1 MAGEPTIGMLVVF
14 GIIGGARTLFV
25 TDRVPVDVTA
35 LCVIVALMV
44 LEPWTQI
51 APEDGIAGFAN
62 PATITVLA
70 MFALSEGVRRTGFV
84 QWMGDKVVAAS
95 GGGFEKKFALLTG
108 LSGSLAGLVNN
119 TPIVAM
125 MVPMI
130 TDIARKTNTSP
141 SKLLMLV
148 SFMAMMGGMLTLI
161 GTSTNLLASDI
172 AGRMIGRS
180 SSMFEFTPLGF
191 IVLVCGFLY
200 LLFIGRHLIPER
212 IKPEEELTEEFEMS
226 GYLTEV
232 AVRPGSPLEGCTVRD
247 ALRRLQLDADILY
260 LVRDGERFT
269 APLARKEVR
278 AHDRLMVRAD
288 RTTLRRLLDE
298 ETLEIVPA
306 TALTDGHVDATGG
319 ERRLVEVLI
328 RPGTP
333 LVGKTLAALHFEP
346 RYEAAVLAIRH
357 GREVIHERMDAVPL
371 DGGDSLLVLASP
383 ATFEQLSSDPRFVVG
398 EAEEL
403 PFMRPE
409 KTPVALG
416 ILAAVVGL
424 AAFEVLPILVSAL
437 GGVVAMIVTG
447 CLRPNEV
454 YEAVDWSV
462 IFLLAGMIPLGTALQ
477 RTGGAE
483 YLAEQ
488 IVAASEALPMLA
500 VLFLFYLVTALVTEV
515 VSNNASVVL
524 MIPVAIDAAQ
534 LIGAEP
540 FSFVLAVTFAAS
552 TSMLTPIGY
561 QTNLMV
567 YGPGGYRFT
576 DFARVGGPLQ
586 LILAVVTTLGIYA
599 FWGV

>member
-14 GIIGGARTLFV
+14 GIIGGALTLFV

-141 SKLLMLV
+141 SKLLMPV

-180 SSMFEFTPLGF
+180 FSMFEFTPLGF

>member
-14 GIIGGARTLFV
+14 GIIGGALTLFV

-141 SKLLMLV
+141 SKLLMPV

-180 SSMFEFTPLGF
+180 FSMFEFTPLGF

-437 GGVVAMIVTG
+437 GGVVAMILTG

-540 FSFVLAVTFAAS
+540 FSLVLAVTFAAS